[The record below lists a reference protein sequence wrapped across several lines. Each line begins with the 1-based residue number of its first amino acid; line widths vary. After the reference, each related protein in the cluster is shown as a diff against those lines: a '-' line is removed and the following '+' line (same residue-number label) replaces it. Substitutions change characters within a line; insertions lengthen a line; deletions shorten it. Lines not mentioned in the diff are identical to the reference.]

1 MNNKD
6 NVIGLLKDTAIAK
19 SIKTIVDN
27 LNNSSV
33 EINKVVTN
41 LNKTIVN
48 VKDGKGALNYLS
60 NDPKLVHQ
68 IDSTMTNVN
77 ESSAKLNENLEK
89 HNFLLRRLER
99 DKRKEQKVA
108 LKRD

>member
-6 NVIGLLKDTAIAK
+6 NVIGFKRYCQ
-19 SIKTIVDN
+19 SIKQLLN

-48 VKDGKGALNYLS
+48 VKDGKE
-60 NDPKLVHQ
+60 P
-68 IDSTMTNVN
+68 
-77 ESSAKLNENLEK
+77 
-89 HNFLLRRLER
+89 
-99 DKRKEQKVA
+99 
-108 LKRD
+108 